1 MPAAEEQTWGQNMQI
16 HPIVVLKLSGNK
28 QEKMKS
34 APVKA
39 PKEKDI
45 HQCFLQEYCIM
56 CIKNIQNNR

>member
-1 MPAAEEQTWGQNMQI
+1 MQI